1 MEKVLKKRGRLP
13 YLIAFS
19 ALFVSSCAIFYSVT
33 GLGKLFA
40 GASTAVMIMATSLEI
55 AKLVTASLLYTYWQ
69 ELGKLL
75 RFYLTLACII
85 LVLITSGGIYGFLS
99 GAYQETATKS
109 ELLDKHVLMLE
120 VKQERFKE
128 NLQNEAEL
136 VKYYTEALSNPTMIQ
151 YVDKESGQL
160 VTTTSSRQR
169 KLLTNQLNE
178 VKYSV
183 NSLNDSIS
191 KYDILILNKKVS
203 NEDAR
208 ELGPLKYVAKSLGVE
223 MDKVVNYFLLL
234 IVFVFDPLAI
244 CLVIA
249 ANFAFL
255 RVNTIDIEK
264 SKKIDIKD
272 RTFSNWLKF
281 VTKRHTIIKKHK

>member
-1 MEKVLKKRGRLP
+1 M
-13 YLIAFS
+13 
-19 ALFVSSCAIFYSVT
+19 
-33 GLGKLFA
+33 
-40 GASTAVMIMATSLEI
+40 
-55 AKLVTASLLYTYWQ
+55 
-69 ELGKLL
+69 
-75 RFYLTLACII
+75 
-85 LVLITSGGIYGFLS
+85 
-99 GAYQETATKS
+99 
-109 ELLDKHVLMLE
+109 
-120 VKQERFKE
+120 
-128 NLQNEAEL
+128 
-136 VKYYTEALSNPTMIQ
+136 
-151 YVDKESGQL
+151 
-160 VTTTSSRQR
+160 
-169 KLLTNQLNE
+169 TNQLNE

-264 SKKIDIKD
+264 SEEIDNKN
-272 RTFSNWLKF
+272 RTFSRWLKF
-281 VTKRHTIIKKHK
+281 LTKRRTILKKHNYG